1 MNGQALIERLDAA
14 GRLRRALHPLHASL
28 SGQAWNHVELQDLL
42 PPGSPHADA
51 AVLVGLVPRAGAT
64 QVILTRRT
72 DALRHHGG
80 QVAFPGGRVEP
91 QDDDAVAAALRETSE
106 EIGLSAA
113 QIMPLGLL
121 DPLLTI
127 TGFRVV
133 PVVAMIDPAHQV
145 RPDPGEVA
153 EVFEVP
159 LDFLLDPAN
168 LIGQRVDYRGRS
180 REVWEYRYPSQRI
193 WGVTASIL
201 LNLRQRLEQMS

>member
-1 MNGQALIERLDAA
+1 MNAAELIARLDAA
-14 GRLRRALHPLHASL
+14 GRLRRALHPLQTPPT
-28 SGQAWNHVELQDLL
+28 GIGWNHAELDDLL
-42 PPGSPHADA
+42 PPGSLQADA
-51 AVLVGLVPRAGAT
+51 AVLVGLVPRPQAT

-72 DALRHHGG
+72 AALRHHGG

-91 QDDDAVAAALRETSE
+91 HDTDAVAAALRETGE
-106 EIGLSAA
+106 EIGVPAG
-113 QIMPLGLL
+113 QIVPLGLL

-127 TGFRVV
+127 TGFRVL
-133 PVVAMIDPAHQV
+133 PVVAMIDPDH
-145 RPDPGEVA
+145 RIHPDPGEVA

-168 LIGQRVDYRGRS
+168 LVGQRVDYRGRM

-201 LNLRQRLEQMS
+201 LNLRQRLEHVQ